1 MKKIE
6 IEEHK
11 KILVEILKY
20 INDICIEND
29 IKYSLTGGS
38 LIGAI
43 RHEGIIPWDD
53 DIDII
58 LTHNEYVKL
67 INVLSKINNKRYK
80 ILTHEINDSYF
91 YPFAKLVDTKTI
103 LHEKNIKNIDDYGV
117 YVDIFEYNCFPNNKI
132 ISKLHYNKIF
142 FYKYLIGRYATIN
155 KSSIKISKKIMHFF
169 IDCLVKHIG
178 ITKIIQKYKQLN
190 NKYNSKN
197 TNYLVGNWCAYGIN
211 KELQL
216 KKNMD
221 KYKIVKFE
229 NIEAMIFENYDE
241 ILKTTFGN
249 YMELPPIEKRITHH
263 NTEIYWKDDD
273 NEK

>member
-1 MKKIE
+1 
-6 IEEHK
+6 
-11 KILVEILKY
+11 
-20 INDICIEND
+20 
-29 IKYSLTGGS
+29 
-38 LIGAI
+38 
-43 RHEGIIPWDD
+43 
-53 DIDII
+53 
-58 LTHNEYVKL
+58 
-67 INVLSKINNKRYK
+67 
-80 ILTHEINDSYF
+80 
-91 YPFAKLVDTKTI
+91 
-103 LHEKNIKNIDDYGV
+103 
-117 YVDIFEYNCFPNNKI
+117 
-132 ISKLHYNKIF
+132 
-142 FYKYLIGRYATIN
+142 
-155 KSSIKISKKIMHFF
+155 MHFF